1 MGNRKD
7 LNNKKTVE
15 QQNDLQVNSVDENS
29 QVVKT
34 ATEAPVSKTESSTSV
49 ADANKATANA
59 GSTTNDAVNT
69 TASEAENNEVGTEN
83 SAASEQTEKKKIVAR
98 KDMTWRQWT
107 WHEMK
112 RNKIAYV
119 MIAPF
124 MFVFILFTC
133 FPVVLS
139 LALSFTSFNMLEL
152 NWDMFIGISNY
163 TRLFFE
169 DDIFLLACKNTLVF
183 AMITGP
189 VSYILSFLVA
199 WFINELSPRVRAL
212 VTLIFYAPSIAGSV
226 YLIWATLFSDDAY
239 GWVNGVLLDLG
250 LIDSAILWFHDENY
264 AMTLC
269 IVVALWMSLGTAFL
283 SFIAGLQTINKS
295 LFEAA
300 AVDGIKNRWQ
310 ELWFITLP
318 MMRPQL
324 MFGAVMAITGSFGF
338 GGVVTALC
346 GFPSVNYSCHTIMH
360 CLEDYGS
367 TRWEVGYASAIA
379 FVLFLIMIGANTLV
393 NKMLSK
399 VGQ

>member
-1 MGNRKD
+1 MEDRNE
-7 LNNKKTVE
+7 LNNEEVE
-15 QQNDLQVNSVDENS
+15 ACSVEAEDLHNEEAEENS
-29 QVVKT
+29 IVGEGSDEVKVDNTET
-34 ATEAPVSKTESSTSV
+34 AEKP
-49 ADANKATANA
+49 
-59 GSTTNDAVNT
+59 
-69 TASEAENNEVGTEN
+69 
-83 SAASEQTEKKKIVAR
+83 KKKKAVSR
-98 KDMTWRQWT
+98 KDMTMAQWT

-112 RNKIAYV
+112 RNKIAYLMV
-119 MIAPF
+119 LPF
-124 MFVFILFTC
+124 MFVFTLFTV

-139 LALSFTSFNMLEL
+139 LVLSFTNFNMLEM
-152 NWDMFIGISNY
+152 NWDMFIGITNY
-163 TRLFFE
+163 TRLFFD

-199 WFINELSPRVRAL
+199 WFINELSPRLRAI
-212 VTLIFYAPSIAGSV
+212 VTLIFYAPSISGSV

-239 GWVNGVLLDLG
+239 GWVNGTLLDLG
-250 LIDSAILWFHDENY
+250 MIDSAVLWFHDERY

-367 TRWEVGYASAIA
+367 QRWEVGYASAIA
-379 FVLFLIMIGANTLV
+379 FVLFMIMIGANTLV

>member
-1 MGNRKD
+1 MD
-7 LNNKKTVE
+7 ELNNNQNTVVTE
-15 QQNDLQVNSVDENS
+15 NDKVDLQDNSIVEET
-29 QVVKT
+29 Q
-34 ATEAPVSKTESSTSV
+34 
-49 ADANKATANA
+49 
-59 GSTTNDAVNT
+59 
-69 TASEAENNEVGTEN
+69 
-83 SAASEQTEKKKIVAR
+83 EKKRAVCR
-98 KDMTWRQWT
+98 KDMTKAQWT
-107 WHEMK
+107 WKEMK
-112 RNKIAYV
+112 RNKIAYL

-124 MFVFILFTC
+124 MFVFILFTAL
-133 FPVVLS
+133 PVALS
-139 LALSFTSFNMLEL
+139 LLLSLTNFNMLEI
-152 NWDMFIGISNY
+152 NADMFVWFENY
-163 TRLFFE
+163 KRLFFD
-169 DDIFLLACKNTLVF
+169 DDIFLLACKNTLIF
-183 AMITGP
+183 AAVTGP

-199 WFINELSPRVRAL
+199 WFINELSPRLRAL
-212 VTLIFYAPSIAGSV
+212 VTLVFYAPSISGSV
-226 YLIWATLFSDDAY
+226 YLIWGIMFSNDSY
-239 GWVNGVLLDLG
+239 GIVNGILLDLG
-250 LIDSAILWFHDENY
+250 IINTPILWFYDEKY

-310 ELWFITLP
+310 ELWYITLP
-318 MMRPQL
+318 MMKPQL

-367 TRWEVGYASAIA
+367 QRWEVGYASAIA

-393 NKMLSK
+393 NKALSK